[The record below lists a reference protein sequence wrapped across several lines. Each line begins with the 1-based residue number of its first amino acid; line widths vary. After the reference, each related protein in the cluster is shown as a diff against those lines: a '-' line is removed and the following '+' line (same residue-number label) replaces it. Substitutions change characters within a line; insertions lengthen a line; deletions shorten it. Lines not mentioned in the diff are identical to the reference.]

1 MNTHESSLSDGN
13 QAPETMPGN
22 GTEERKNSQSSPDA
36 LPGRQMSE
44 AEKASAVA
52 SLLAGETGQGEDGPP
67 GGAEEGQEAG
77 IAGADGERGGLVD
90 HSDSGGDG
98 APDVDGHFAADG
110 GLTPQA
116 IAEGLGVEAAEV
128 YDMDIP
134 LGDDG
139 ETVKLGALKDAW
151 QDRATAERESAER
164 EAGLNEREAAI
175 ISDQQAW
182 AMLAAEGQLTP
193 KVFERVRERIGE
205 RMNQEQG
212 LLFDLVPELRD
223 ETKLDLFRR
232 DLVRVMGQVGYQ
244 PHEVVLGDHRQGL
257 LLRRF
262 VQLEKE
268 NAAMKKQL
276 RPKPPRTPKPQGRGK
291 PAKPNFSAARRG
303 NDSQKVAAVSQLLN
317 GKG

>member
-1 MNTHESSLSDGN
+1 MTMNESSLSDGN
-13 QAPETMPGN
+13 QALETTLGS
-22 GTEERKNSQSSPDA
+22 GSEELESLQKSADGSQR
-36 LPGRQMSE
+36 RQMSE
-44 AEKASAVA
+44 AEMASAVS

-67 GGAEEGQEAG
+67 GSSEEGQEAG
-77 IAGADGERGGLVD
+77 AAGADGEHGGLAD

-98 APDVDGHFAADG
+98 APDVDGHSAADV

-116 IAEGLGVEAAEV
+116 IAEGLGVDAAEV

-134 LGDDG
+134 VGDDG
-139 ETVKLGALKDAW
+139 ETVKIGALKDAW
-151 QDRATAERESAER
+151 QDRATAERESVER

-182 AMLAAEGQLTP
+182 ALLAAEGQLTP
-193 KVFERVRERIGE
+193 QVFERVRERIGE

-212 LLFDLVPELRD
+212 MLFDLVPELRD

-232 DLVRVMGQVGYQ
+232 DLVRVMGQVGFQ
-244 PHEVVLGDHRQGL
+244 PHEIVLGDHRQGL